1 VFAATAVTG
10 KVNHSGTAV
19 LAKGD
24 KMRAVIRL
32 SVVLLLA
39 SSLLAQSPTTTKKK
53 VPRNPPNAELQ
64 ALKDAVAAQQ
74 QQIQALQQQLQQTNQ
89 QLQQNAQQFRQTQQQ
104 LRQAQQAAA
113 DAQQTAAA
121 VESAAAPK
129 DAVDR
134 LSSQFADVQTTL
146 TNNAASAQDERKRVS
161 ALEST
166 LGRFRWTG
174 DVRIRGEDF
183 FQNYSGCTACADRN
197 RARVR
202 IRFGFEGKLNE
213 DFTAGVALATGS
225 LGDPTTTNETFTN
238 FFDRKTIGLDR
249 GYVTY
254 NPDALKWL
262 SLTGGKFA
270 YQWQRT
276 QITGDPDINPE
287 GFVEKFSTDLWG
299 VPYVKNVNL
308 TFMQLFYN
316 EASGTGGVYHG
327 HDSFAV
333 GGQIGGRLQPLS
345 FWTFTPSFT
354 VLNWRYPDAILNASF
369 FATQAPTTNSTSV
382 VDSSGKVVSFPVPGE
397 GPGCSTPSSSGLQ
410 SSQSCAFSPNS
421 MTNATFVDATTGKLR
436 FLSGFLYADLI
447 LNNQFK
453 TRWSR
458 LPLNLLVEY
467 ENNLNASEHPFDFT
481 VKGKVPDVQAV
492 TRQDLGKQSHVY
504 YADIS
509 IGQQKTRGDIQVGYA
524 FLRHEQDATIASFNE
539 SDQRAP
545 SNILQHRMYALWRIR
560 QNTTAAFTW
569 WHGRTLD
576 PFLQNATLAPGLQ
589 VSDSTK
595 PFFLAPG
602 QAEPWLNRL
611 QFDLIYTF

>member
-1 VFAATAVTG
+1 M
-10 KVNHSGTAV
+10 KV
-19 LAKGD
+19 
-24 KMRAVIRL
+24 VIRL

-39 SSLLAQSPTTTKKK
+39 CSLLAQTPTTTKKK
-53 VPRNPPNAELQ
+53 APRNPPNAELQ

-74 QQIQALQQQLQQTNQ
+74 QQIQVLQQQLQQTNQ
-89 QLQQNAQQFRQTQQQ
+89 QLQQNAQQFQQTQQQ
-104 LRQAQQAAA
+104 LQQAQQAAA
-113 DAQQTAAA
+113 DAQQKAAS
-121 VESAAAPK
+121 VEAMAASK
-129 DAVDR
+129 DSVSN
-134 LSSQFADVQTTL
+134 LGSKFADVQTTL
-146 TNNAASAQDERKRVS
+146 TNNAASTQDERKRVS
-161 ALEST
+161 ALENS

-174 DVRIRGEDF
+174 DVRIRGEDI
-183 FQNYSGCTACADRN
+183 FQSYSGCTACADRN

-225 LGDPTTTNETFTN
+225 LGDPTTTNESFTN

-254 NPDALKWL
+254 NPVGLKWL

-287 GFVEKFSTDLWG
+287 GFVEKFSKDFSS

-316 EASGTGGVYHG
+316 EVSGTGGIYHG

-345 FWTFTPSFT
+345 FWTLTPSFT
-354 VLNWRYPDAILNASF
+354 VLNWRYPDSILNASA
-369 FATQAPTTNSTSV
+369 FALQATNGVGTGSVTIDGTPTPITVTTTA
-382 VDSSGKVVSFPVPGE
+382 PGE
-397 GPGCSTPSSSGLQ
+397 GPGCSKIAGGTTAPLPANTTGLVGG
-410 SSQSCAFSPNS
+410 CPFAANG
-421 MTNATFVDATTGKLR
+421 MTNSTFLDAAGNPH

-453 TRWSR
+453 TGMPR
-458 LPLNLLVEY
+458 LPVSLLLEY
-467 ENNLNASEHPFDFT
+467 ENNLNAADHPFDFT
-481 VKGKVPDVQAV
+481 VKGTVANPAAAENKS
-492 TRQDLGKQSHVY
+492 LGKQSHVY

-509 IGQQKTRGDIQVGYA
+509 LGQQKTKGDVQVGYA
-524 FLRHEQDATIASFNE
+524 FLRQEQDAALASFAE

-545 SNILQHRMYALWRIR
+545 TNILQHRFYALWRMAP
-560 QNTTAAFTW
+560 NTTAAFTW
-569 WHGRTLD
+569 WHGHTLN
-576 PFLQNATLAPGLQ
+576 PFLQNAVLATGLTPGKNL
-589 VSDSTK
+589 
-595 PFFLAPG
+595 LLG
-602 QAEPWLNRL
+602 QNEPWLNRL